1 MYFVVYRDQANQWR
15 WTLYAANH
23 RKLADSGES
32 YWNKNDCLNGVNLV
46 AGMNGIPVKFK
57 E

>member
-1 MYFVVYRDQANQWR
+1 MYFKLYQDISKQWR

-23 RKLADSGES
+23 RKVADSAES
-32 YWNKNDCLNGVNLV
+32 YWNKNDCFSGINLV
-46 AGMNGIPVKFK
+46 RGTNSQTPVY